1 MRDNWEC
8 AGSAFGMV
16 GELYWGPIMT
26 SGGLTNLAR
35 RLLHLWVRT
44 RTFPDTPVGVDPA
57 RPVCYVLRESWFSDH
72 LVLRDAVERAGLPA
86 SDQTLRIGK
95 CRLASAEFSLTVGWR
110 LFGRARDIH
119 GIPPRLARLV
129 EALEADAS
137 ADVQIVPVTVLW
149 GRSPKQQ
156 DGIVRALLAESWQR
170 RHPLGHWLAVLI
182 HGRHTHV
189 HFGQQYS
196 LRALLTDVP
205 EPARA
210 AKKAARVLR
219 AHFRRQR
226 EVAIGPDV
234 SHRRTQVAALLATP
248 EMRAAIDA
256 EAERRQI
263 APDEARER
271 ARRHVLAIAS
281 DYSYSLMRAGEIFL
295 TWVWTRLFDGV
306 EVRNLDVL
314 MRVAPGQ
321 SIVYLPC
328 HRSHIDYLLMTYII
342 YRAGLTPPHIAAG
355 DNLDLPVLGR
365 ILRGGGGFFLRRS
378 FKGDPLYATV
388 FAEYLHRMLAQGFP
402 IEYFI
407 EGGRSRNG
415 RMLPPKA
422 GLLAMTV
429 QSFLRGHERPLV
441 FVPIYLGYEK
451 LPEGASFVGELSGK
465 PKERESLLGL
475 LSAVRVLRRH
485 FGKVYVNF
493 GEPLPLADWLDAR
506 HPGWRD
512 SAGEG
517 DWQRAEVS
525 SIAGELTRRINDAA
539 LVNPVNLVGLAL
551 LATPRATADVDALAR
566 QIEHLQTLVDAS
578 RLAAPV
584 AGTDCIAAAMKLAA
598 VRRVEHPL
606 GALIEAD
613 AHEAALLAYFRNNVL
628 HLYALPALVAC
639 LIMQHGPLERRK
651 LQETVADLFG
661 LMRTSLYLRL
671 EEQDLPQALDEVLD
685 RLASRDLIER
695 AGEMLREPAPNTLSR
710 ADLHWLAEILR
721 PQMERYLLVLM
732 VLRHAGSGHLTRV
745 ELLDRSVLLG
755 QRLALM
761 HAGTTPEF
769 ADKPL
774 FVALVD
780 HLLDNGI
787 LREDALK
794 RLGFGGE
801 LERAATQAEALL
813 TPEVRELMLRLV

>member
-1 MRDNWEC
+1 M
-8 AGSAFGMV
+8 A
-16 GELYWGPIMT
+16 
-26 SGGLTNLAR
+26 SGGILNLAR
-35 RLLHLWVRT
+35 RLLHLWVRL
-44 RTFPDTPVGVDPA
+44 RIYPDTPVGVDPA
-57 RPVCYVLRESWFSDH
+57 RPVCYVLRENWLADH
-72 LVLRDAVERAGLPA
+72 LVLREAVARAGLPA
-86 SDQTLRIGK
+86 ADQPLRVGK
-95 CRLASAEFSLTVGWR
+95 CRLASAEFALTAGWR

-119 GIPPRLARLV
+119 GVPPRLKRLI
-129 EALEADAS
+129 EALGADAA

-149 GRSPKQQ
+149 GRAPKQQ
-156 DGIVRALLAESWQR
+156 DGILRALLAESWQR
-170 RHPLGHWLAVLI
+170 RQPLGHWLAVLI
-182 HGRHTHV
+182 HGRQTHV
-189 HFGQQYS
+189 HFGQPYS
-196 LRALLTDVP
+196 LRALLTDLSD
-205 EPARA
+205 PARA
-210 AKKAARVLR
+210 AKKAGRVLR
-219 AHFRRQR
+219 GHFRRQR
-226 EVAIGPDV
+226 ELAIGPDV
-234 SHRRTQVAALLATP
+234 SHRHTQVASLLATP

-256 EAERRQI
+256 EAARRRI
-263 APDEARER
+263 TAEAARER

-281 DYSYSLMRAGEIFL
+281 DYSYGVMRAGEIFL

-321 SIVYLPC
+321 SVIYLPC
-328 HRSHIDYLLMTYII
+328 HRSHIDYLLMSYVI
-342 YRAGLTPPHIAAG
+342 YRAGLSPPHIAAG
-355 DNLDLPVLGR
+355 ENLDLPILGR
-365 ILRGGGGFFLRRS
+365 ILRGGGAFFLRRT

-388 FAEYLHRMLAQGFP
+388 FAEYLHRMLEQGFP

-429 QSFLRGHERPLV
+429 QSFVRRHERPLV

-451 LPEGASFVGELSGK
+451 LPEGASFVGELTGK

-485 FGKVYVNF
+485 FGKVHVNF
-493 GEPLPLADWLDAR
+493 GAPLALADWLDAH
-506 HPGWRD
+506 HPDWRT
-512 SAGEG
+512 APNEAAEG
-517 DWQRAEVS
+517 DWQRGAVGA
-525 SIAGELTRRINDAA
+525 IAGELTRRINDAA

-551 LATPRATADVDALAR
+551 LATPRATAAADALAR
-566 QIEHLQTLVDAS
+566 QIEHLQALVDPL
-578 RLAAPV
+578 RRAAPA
-584 AGTDCIAAAMKLAA
+584 AGTDCIAAALQLAA
-598 VRRVEHPL
+598 VRRIEHPL

-639 LIMQHGPLERRK
+639 LVAQHGPLERSR
-651 LQETVADLFG
+651 LLETVADLFG

-671 EEQDLPQALDEVLD
+671 EERELPQALDAIIE
-685 RLASRDLIER
+685 RLAARGLVER
-695 AGEMLREPAPNTLSR
+695 AGDAVRQPAPNTLTRSE
-710 ADLHWLAEILR
+710 LHWLAEILR

-755 QRLALM
+755 QRLTLM
-761 HAGTTPEF
+761 DAGKTPEF

-794 RLGFGGE
+794 RLGFGSE
-801 LERAATQAEALL
+801 LERAAAQAEALL
-813 TPEVRELMLRLV
+813 TPEARDLMQRLV